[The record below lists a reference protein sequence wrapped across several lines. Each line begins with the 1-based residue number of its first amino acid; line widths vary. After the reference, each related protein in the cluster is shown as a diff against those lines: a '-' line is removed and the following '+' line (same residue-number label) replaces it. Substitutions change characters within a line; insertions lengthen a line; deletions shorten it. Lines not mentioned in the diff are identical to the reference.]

1 MIQAVSVVP
10 RFAPIITPID
20 STRVNSP
27 ALTKLTTMTVV
38 AEEDWSKQVVRNPVP
53 TPATRLWVIVAITW
67 RILSPAVFWIP
78 SLRVFMPKRNIPR
91 LPRMIKK
98 VIDLFELF

>member
-1 MIQAVSVVP
+1 MIGNAILARLNLPTTAMIQAVSVVP

-38 AEEDWSKQVVRNPVP
+38 AEED
-53 TPATRLWVIVAITW
+53 
-67 RILSPAVFWIP
+67 
-78 SLRVFMPKRNIPR
+78 
-91 LPRMIKK
+91 
-98 VIDLFELF
+98 